1 MFAIVEIGGNQ
12 FTVKVGDIIEVDN
25 QNTEIGTII
34 EAKPLL
40 VSSEDGSTVKVGTPT
55 VEGGKVSLKVLEDF
69 RWEKIRVFK
78 MKSKKRYA
86 RTFGFRPERTTLEV
100 TAIV

>member
-25 QNTEIGTII
+25 QNTEVGSIM
-34 EAKPLL
+34 EVQPLL
-40 VSSEDGSTVKVGTPT
+40 VLDEDGSTVKVGTPV
-55 VEGGKVSLKVLEDF
+55 VEGGKVSLKVIEDF
-69 RWEKIRVFK
+69 RGEKIRVFK

-86 RTFGFRPERTTLEV
+86 RTFGFRPDQTKLEV
-100 TAIV
+100 TAIA